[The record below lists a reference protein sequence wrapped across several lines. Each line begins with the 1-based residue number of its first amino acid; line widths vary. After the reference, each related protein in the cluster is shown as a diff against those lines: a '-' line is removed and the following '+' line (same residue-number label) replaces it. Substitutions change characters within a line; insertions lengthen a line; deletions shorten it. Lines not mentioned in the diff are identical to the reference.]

1 MTQLWSEVERNDIYK
16 VLIRGV
22 CSTSEL
28 SYFSLSQSKV
38 LVDFQLFYFDDDH
51 SIIFPS
57 THVRGFSQ
65 IQRLSGSTVYAPF
78 SVWGCV
84 IHSHK
89 HKRKLIFPFSSP
101 PLATWR
107 SF

>member
-1 MTQLWSEVERNDIYK
+1 MQLWSEVERNDIYK

-22 CSTSEL
+22 CYTSEL

-38 LVDFQLFYFDDDH
+38 LVDFQLFYFDEDH
-51 SIIFPS
+51 SMIFPS

-65 IQRLSGSTVYAPF
+65 IQRLSGSTASAPF

-84 IHSHK
+84 IHSHR
-89 HKRKLIFPFSSP
+89 HNRKLIFPFSSP